1 MKGSGPLKGRMTH
14 GYSVGDRDAC
24 RKSVWEHKMSTVI
37 VTGVSR
43 GLGLAIANRIAA
55 DGYKVVGM
63 S

>member
-1 MKGSGPLKGRMTH
+1 MR
-14 GYSVGDRDAC
+14 
-24 RKSVWEHKMSTVI
+24 TVV

-43 GLGLAIANRIAA
+43 GLGLAIATRMAG

>member
-1 MKGSGPLKGRMTH
+1 MKTI
-14 GYSVGDRDAC
+14 V
-24 RKSVWEHKMSTVI
+24 

-43 GLGLAIANRIAA
+43 GLGLAIATRIAA